1 VNARRRLFLVKHGR
15 PHVVPELPARQWALS
30 EEGLRQ
36 SGRLAQWFKAHLPTQ
51 VVSSLEP
58 KARETGKVLASRL
71 KLPFSPA
78 PNLHE
83 HQRENAPFFPDPA
96 LFEAKVQEFFAE
108 PGRLVFGEET
118 ADQAHSR
125 FAQAVNKVMNEY
137 LIDDVALVA
146 HGTVITLL
154 VSRANGL
161 SPFPLWKALGF
172 CGVVEVEWPSL
183 KMVQVVERI

>member
-1 VNARRRLFLVKHGR
+1 M
-15 PHVVPELPARQWALS
+15 PELPARQWPLCD
-30 EEGLRQ
+30 EGLRQ
-36 SGRLAQWFKAHLPTQ
+36 SERLAQWFKAHLPTQ

-83 HQRENAPFFPDPA
+83 HQRGNEPYFPNVSQ
-96 LFEAKVQEFFAE
+96 FEARVRDFFAA
-108 PGRLVFGEET
+108 PSRLILGEET

-125 FAQAVNKVMNEY
+125 FSQAVSKVMNEY

>member
-1 VNARRRLFLVKHGR
+1 MSARRRLFLIKHGR
-15 PHVVPELPARQWALS
+15 PRVVPELPARQWTLCD
-30 EEGLRQ
+30 EGLRQ
-36 SGRLAQWFKAHLPTQ
+36 SERLAQWFKAHLPTQ

-83 HQRENAPFFPDPA
+83 HQRENEPYFPDA
-96 LFEAKVQEFFAE
+96 AQFEARLRDFFAE
-108 PGRLVFGEET
+108 PSRLTFGEET

-125 FAQAVNKVMNEY
+125 FAQAVKKVMEEY

-172 CGVVEVEWPSL
+172 CGVIEVEWPSL
-183 KMVQVVERI
+183 KLVRVMERI